1 MKWMY
6 VNFQE
11 LWMFCEKGETTKAV
25 PLNAVATKIETTVID
40 VLLALHALTAALKSL
55 TLILLTI

>member
-11 LWMFCEKGETTKAV
+11 LWMFCGKDETTRAV